1 MPRTSTTRPYYETAN
16 DRVALSLV
24 SKMRDLVGGP
34 KAELKPSSAMFWVVL
49 VIALGIMVVGAGF
62 LLTPRAMASVYGV
75 PAGSSPTYLWATGL
89 RDIVTGF
96 LFLALLWRRA
106 SCRLIGTLLYVAAVI
121 PIGDVFIV
129 SAGAGASSALLLHGA
144 GAAALLIVATLLRR

>member
-24 SKMRDLVGGP
+24 SKMRDLVRGP
-34 KAELKPSSAMFWVVL
+34 KAELRPSSAMFWVVL
-49 VIALGIMVVGAGF
+49 VIAAGIMLVGACF
-62 LLTPRAMASVYGV
+62 LLAPRIMTSVYGV
-75 PAGSSPTYLWATGL
+75 PAGGSPTYLWATGL

-96 LFLALLWRRA
+96 LFLALLWSRA
-106 SCRLIGTLLYVAAVI
+106 SRRLVGALLYVAAVI
-121 PIGDVFIV
+121 PIGDLFIV

-144 GAAALLIVATLLRR
+144 GAAAMLVVATLLRR

>member
-1 MPRTSTTRPYYETAN
+1 MLRTSTTRPYYETAN
-16 DRVALSLV
+16 NRVALSLV

-49 VIALGIMVVGAGF
+49 VIAVGIMLIGARF
-62 LLTPRAMASVYGV
+62 VLAPQAMASLYGV
-75 PAGSSPTYLWATGL
+75 PAAGSPTYVWAIGL

-96 LFLALLWRRA
+96 LFLALLWSRA
-106 SCRLIGTLLYVAAVI
+106 NRRLIGTLLYVAAVV
-121 PIGDVFIV
+121 PIGDLFIV

-144 GAAALLIVATLLRR
+144 GAAVLLVVATMLRR

>member
-16 DRVALSLV
+16 DRAALSLV

-34 KAELKPSSAMFWVVL
+34 KPELRPSSAMFWVVL
-49 VIALGIMVVGAGF
+49 AIAVGIVLVGARF
-62 LLTPRAMASVYGV
+62 LLAPAAMASLYGV
-75 PAGSSPTYLWATGL
+75 PTAGSPTYLWATGL

-96 LFLALLWRRA
+96 LFLALLWSRA
-106 SCRLIGTLLYVAAVI
+106 SRRLVGALLYVAAVI
-121 PIGDVFIV
+121 PIGDLFIV
-129 SAGAGASSALLLHGA
+129 SAGAGASSALMLHGA